1 MVLQLG
7 DSVYFRLFDEW
18 QYGVLESF
26 TGKAAII
33 LADNGMRF
41 LVPTVEI
48 YLVNQVGQSTTHD

>member
-48 YLVNQVGQSTTHD
+48 YLVNQVGQ